1 MAPQN
6 ERVAPD
12 VASGNGSECL
22 CAESTLDTPPTQPTQ
37 SLIAILAIEKERL
50 LHEIAIAQLTFLYAD
65 QDGVDIEALAYR
77 VAAFKK
83 VCRVLAWRAP

>member
-6 ERVAPD
+6 ERAAPD
-12 VASGNGSECL
+12 VASAPS
-22 CAESTLDTPPTQPTQ
+22 QPTQ